1 MLRFL
6 PIIIASSSA
15 VLASCESHVPD
26 LRLVTPSE
34 SIDSGIISEFGNLLD
49 EDYTVGISLTE
60 YSLAEGAALDMLV
73 SGSADLALVSN
84 NLPYR
89 EDVATVMPLYPTVL
103 HIAYRYGLDATSA
116 ESLLRGA
123 AVYAGPEGSASRLV
137 FERIVARQG
146 LDADDYAY
154 VSEAGPEPDVLIVF
168 APISPERIAAF
179 PDFRLFS
186 LATPAEIGT
195 GSIVDAALLLNPQF
209 RPFVVPQGTYGD
221 ATPEAIVTVA
231 VDKLLIARSDLDSS
245 IVYDLI
251 NDILRLRPAMAARHP
266 GLFSTLG
273 EDFDVSRSNFE
284 IHTGTQDYLQRSAPT
299 VYERYSG
306 VAEVAVTLFIGLFSA
321 SVAGVRI
328 FKMRR
333 KNRIDTFYSK
343 TLQLRKS
350 VSNSMPAEDR
360 KLALQAVRNLQN
372 EAFDLLVDEKLAA
385 DESFR
390 IFITLS
396 NDVIRQLGGSA
407 DYQRSSD
414 A

>member
-1 MLRFL
+1 
-6 PIIIASSSA
+6 
-15 VLASCESHVPD
+15 
-26 LRLVTPSE
+26 
-34 SIDSGIISEFGNLLD
+34 
-49 EDYTVGISLTE
+49 
-60 YSLAEGAALDMLV
+60 
-73 SGSADLALVSN
+73 
-84 NLPYR
+84 
-89 EDVATVMPLYPTVL
+89 
-103 HIAYRYGLDATSA
+103 
-116 ESLLRGA
+116 
-123 AVYAGPEGSASRLV
+123 
-137 FERIVARQG
+137 
-146 LDADDYAY
+146 
-154 VSEAGPEPDVLIVF
+154 
-168 APISPERIAAF
+168 
-179 PDFRLFS
+179 
-186 LATPAEIGT
+186 
-195 GSIVDAALLLNPQF
+195 
-209 RPFVVPQGTYGD
+209 
-221 ATPEAIVTVA
+221 
-231 VDKLLIARSDLDSS
+231 
-245 IVYDLI
+245 
-251 NDILRLRPAMAARHP
+251 MAARHP